1 MDMVTRRKPF
11 MRICL
16 SLFVICPLLALT
28 LACNR
33 AAPVAAESKGGGKK
47 GGGGDVPV
55 TVTKVI
61 RKSTPIEI
69 QVIGNVEAYATV
81 SVKPQISGQ
90 LMQAYFREGDSV
102 QQGQKLFDIDRKLLE
117 SQLAQAQTNLAK
129 GEAQIRQAQAAL
141 ARDQATA
148 TFTAQQAKRYA
159 ELATQGIFSRDAND
173 QIQTQAKTAEQTVT
187 ADLAVIESAKA
198 DLAATGAM
206 MDNIK
211 VQLTYTVIN
220 APISGRT
227 GNLTVKVGNVVV
239 ANTTELITINQVEP
253 IYVTFAVPE
262 AQLNEIRNYMAKG
275 KLAVFAT
282 PQDSTEAESGTLTFV
297 DNTVDP
303 TTGTI
308 RMKATFNNS
317 NRRLWPGL
325 FVRVTVRLGLLENA
339 LVLPNQAVQTGQN
352 GQFVYVVKEDRSVE
366 ARPVEVG
373 ARVGEELIVEKGLE
387 AGETVVLE
395 GQLRIAPNSR
405 VSPRDGTEG
414 SGRKK
419 GKGGN
424 KQ

>member
-1 MDMVTRRKPF
+1 MVIPPGKTYMSFR
-11 MRICL
+11 L
-16 SLFVICPLLALT
+16 SLVILCPLLAFT

-33 AAPVAAESKGGGKK
+33 TAPVNAESKGGKK

-55 TVTKVI
+55 TVTKVVQ
-61 RKSTPIEI
+61 KNTPIEL

-90 LMQAYFREGDSV
+90 LMQAYFREGESV

-117 SQLAQAQTNLAK
+117 AQLAQAQTNLAK
-129 GEAQIRQAQAAL
+129 GEAQIKQAQAAL

-148 TFTAQQAKRYA
+148 AFSAQQAKRYQ
-159 ELATQGIFSRDAND
+159 ELAAQGIFSKDAND
-173 QIQTQAKTAEQTVT
+173 QIQVQAKTAEQNVT
-187 ADLAVIESAKA
+187 ADLAAIESARA
-198 DLAATGAM
+198 DLAATRALL
-206 MDNIK
+206 DNIK

-227 GNLTVKVGNVVV
+227 GNLVVKVGNVVV
-239 ANTTELITINQVEP
+239 ANATELITINQVQP

-262 AQLNEIRNYMAKG
+262 AQLNDVKDYMAKG
-275 KLAVFAT
+275 KLTVFAT
-282 PQDSTEAESGTLTFV
+282 PQDSTEAETGTLTFV

-317 NRRLWPGL
+317 RSLLWPGL
-325 FVRVTVRLGLLENA
+325 FVRVTVRLGQRDNA

-352 GQFVYVVKEDRSVE
+352 GQFVYVVKEDRTVE

-373 ARVGEELIVEKGLE
+373 ARVGEDLIIDKGLE
-387 AGETVVLE
+387 PGETVVLE
-395 GQLRIAPNSR
+395 GQLRIAPNSK
-405 VSPRDGTEG
+405 VVTRDQEG

-419 GKGGN
+419 GKGGK

>member
-1 MDMVTRRKPF
+1 
-11 MRICL
+11 
-16 SLFVICPLLALT
+16 
-28 LACNR
+28 
-33 AAPVAAESKGGGKK
+33 
-47 GGGGDVPV
+47 
-55 TVTKVI
+55 
-61 RKSTPIEI
+61 
-69 QVIGNVEAYATV
+69 
-81 SVKPQISGQ
+81 
-90 LMQAYFREGDSV
+90 
-102 QQGQKLFDIDRKLLE
+102 
-117 SQLAQAQTNLAK
+117 
-129 GEAQIRQAQAAL
+129 
-141 ARDQATA
+141 
-148 TFTAQQAKRYA
+148 
-159 ELATQGIFSRDAND
+159 
-173 QIQTQAKTAEQTVT
+173 
-187 ADLAVIESAKA
+187 
-198 DLAATGAM
+198 

>member
-1 MDMVTRRKPF
+1 MSFRF
-11 MRICL
+11 
-16 SLFVICPLLALT
+16 SLITLCPLLALT

-33 AAPVAAESKGGGKK
+33 TAPVNAESKGGKK

-55 TVTKVI
+55 TVTKVAQ
-61 RKSTPIEI
+61 KNTPIEL

-90 LMQAYFREGDSV
+90 LMQAYFREGESV
-102 QQGQKLFDIDRKLLE
+102 QQGQKLFDIDRRLLE
-117 SQLAQAQTNLAK
+117 AQLAQAQTNLAK
-129 GEAQIRQAQAAL
+129 GEAQIKQAQAAL

-148 TFTAQQAKRYA
+148 AFTAQQAKRYQ
-159 ELATQGIFSRDAND
+159 ELASQGIFSKDAND
-173 QIQTQAKTAEQTVT
+173 QIQTQAKTAEQVVT
-187 ADLAVIESAKA
+187 ADLAAIESARA
-198 DLAATGAM
+198 DLAATRALL
-206 MDNIK
+206 DNIK
-211 VQLTYTVIN
+211 VQLSYTVIH

-227 GNLTVKVGNVVV
+227 GNLVVKVGNVVV
-239 ANTTELITINQVEP
+239 ANSTELITINQVQP

-262 AQLNEIRNYMAKG
+262 AQLNEVKSYMAKG
-275 KLAVFAT
+275 KLTVFAK
-282 PQDSTEAESGTLTFV
+282 PQDSEETETGTLTFV

-308 RMKATFNNS
+308 RMKATFNNTKGL
-317 NRRLWPGL
+317 LWPGL
-325 FVRVTVRLGLLENA
+325 FVRVTVRLGQREGA

-373 ARVGEELIVEKGLE
+373 ARVGEDLIIDKGLE

-395 GQLRIAPNSR
+395 GQLRIAPNSK
-405 VSPRDGTEG
+405 VVTRDQDG

-419 GKGGN
+419 GKGGK